1 MRRHS
6 NPSQTTCSASRR
18 TPLGT
23 TPTHAAP
30 GSSSGPS
37 VASPLPDRHPTTCA
51 RGYSATSS
59 WRRLQSADATGCVRR
74 SSTAP
79 TSMRSRDSRRSTS
92 LPLSGPVRSS
102 HTFIFLLE
110 FSGSEMQFFYPRKYN
125 SIQKVKASAGR
136 SLSSRGSS
144 SIPTP
149 GGQGGAHS
157 DYEDKRILVRPSFA
171 RYPAHYDKTFQT
183 PADLPCSSRRWNA
196 MHTNVRSLACW
207 TRHPS
212 QAPPRLVHPW
222 M

>member
-1 MRRHS
+1 MRHHS
-6 NPSQTTCSASRR
+6 NHSLITCSASRR
-18 TPLGT
+18 TPPGT

-51 RGYSATSS
+51 RGYSVTSS
-59 WRRLQSADATGCVRR
+59 WRRLQSADATGCARR

-79 TSMRSRDSRRSTS
+79 TSMRSRDSRKSTS

-102 HTFIFLLE
+102 HTFTNFLA
-110 FSGSEMQFFYPRKYN
+110 FPGSEMQFFYPRESN

-144 SIPTP
+144 SISTP

-157 DYEDKRILVRPSFA
+157 DYEDKRILVRPSLA
-171 RYPAHYDKTFQT
+171 RYPAHYDKSFQT
-183 PADLPCSSRRWNA
+183 PADLTCSSRRWSA

-212 QAPPRLVHPW
+212 RAPPCLVLPW
-222 M
+222 K